1 MRLKSKDNWFHFS
14 PCIFKSVEMST
25 GGNLLENPA
34 RKKIPQQVT
43 LELHYFLGA
52 VGEGRAEDSVF
63 TSIELQSC
71 DS

>member
-1 MRLKSKDNWFHFS
+1 
-14 PCIFKSVEMST
+14 MST